1 MSATR
6 HRRRP
11 FVVTLSVAAA
21 VIEVVL
27 GALVAV
33 GMATGLHRDFAKG
46 QAPLFVVLLVQVLG
60 LLALTVIGR
69 GLYTCARR
77 RRVAPVAGWLAY
89 SAAIWMLWAFV
100 RVGEYAS

>member
-11 FVVTLSVAAA
+11 FVVTLAAAAA
-21 VIEVVL
+21 VIEALLGTLVVL
-27 GALVAV
+27 
-33 GMATGLHRDFAKG
+33 GMATGLHRAFAKG
-46 QAPLFVVLLVQVLG
+46 QASPFVVVLVQVLG
-60 LLALTVIGR
+60 VLALTVIGR

-77 RRVAPVAGWLAY
+77 RRLGPVTGWLAY